1 MLNASTSGSASE
13 EPHAAVPSLS
23 SPNVMTRR
31 VLGTPTP
38 LRKRRR
44 GSGEENGALG
54 NGGAQGEGTSTSKDV
69 CSCLDF
75 GGESRK
81 KQRKWLV
88 ERERLLSSNSFHK
101 ILRREMSH
109 QGNLG
114 FVKRASSER
123 FKRMNVRQMFN
134 TYDARDSE
142 RWKLSFLRKRSKVV
156 EIVGAQ
162 GMIFAL
168 AHSGV
173 CAAFSRE
180 TNKRL
185 CYLNTKDDEVVRSLF
200 YNKNNNT
207 LITVSVY
214 ANDNFSSLK
223 CRSTPL
229 EFIRRGKPQEGG
241 MPLFQEESLQWPG
254 FVEFDDV
261 NGKVL
266 TYNAKEHIYKV
277 FDLKNYNLL
286 YKISDETVGEIKVS
300 PGILLLI
307 HEYEDKDHVPLKIL
321 NVENGQ
327 VLKEFKFKLLPD
339 RLVDFVEQ
347 FDEKLLVKQ
356 EKENLRIAD
365 VCTGAC
371 IEVANTQFMNPSA
384 FIFLYENHLFL
395 TFRDR
400 QVEVWNF
407 KGELV
412 TSFEDH
418 LLWHPNCNT
427 NNIYITQEQDLIVS
441 YCKPKQEGPEKTVAS
456 INVSSILTGKCH
468 AKLGQNQEEEEE
480 SEGSS
485 NRDCPLSPGGT
496 KMTMESALGDVT
508 ALYYNEERNEIYTG
522 TLSGRVFVFSSS

>member
-1 MLNASTSGSASE
+1 MFNSPGAGVGGSGEPRASS
-13 EPHAAVPSLS
+13 SLS

-31 VLGTPTP
+31 VLGTP

-44 GSGEENGALG
+44 GSGEEEGRIP
-54 NGGAQGEGTSTSKDV
+54 GEGTDGA
-69 CSCLDF
+69 CASCEPAQELSQRF
-75 GGESRK
+75 ERRK
-81 KQRKWLV
+81 KQRKWLC
-88 ERERLLSSNSFHK
+88 ERERLHSSNSLHK
-101 ILRREMSH
+101 ILQREFSNR
-109 QGNLG
+109 GNLG
-114 FVKRASSER
+114 FVKRSSSER
-123 FKRMNVRQMFN
+123 FKRMQVQQMFN
-134 TYDARDSE
+134 TYDPRENE
-142 RWKLSFLRKRSKVV
+142 RWKLNFLKKCSKVV
-156 EIVGAQ
+156 EIVGAK

-173 CAAFSRE
+173 CAAFCRE

-185 CYLNTKDDEVVRSLF
+185 CYLNIQDDEVVRSLF
-200 YNKNNNT
+200 YNKNNET

-214 ANDNFSSLK
+214 ATDNFSSLK

-229 EFIRRGKPQEGG
+229 EFIRRGEPQEGG
-241 MPLFQEESLQWPG
+241 MPLFEDESLQWPG

-266 TYNAKEHIYKV
+266 TYNAQKHVYKV

-286 YKISDETVGEIKVS
+286 YMINDGTVSEIKVS

-307 HEYEDKDHVPLKIL
+307 HDYENKDHVPLKIL
-321 NVENGQ
+321 SVEDGK
-327 VLKEFKFKLLPD
+327 VLKEFMHPLMPN
-339 RLVDFVEQ
+339 RMVDFVEQ

-356 EKENLRIAD
+356 EKENLRITD
-365 VCTGAC
+365 VCSGAC
-371 IEVANTQFMNPSA
+371 IEVANTQFMNPNA

-441 YCKPKQEGPEKTVAS
+441 YCKPKQEGEEKSLAS
-456 INVSSILTGKCH
+456 INVSSILTGKCQ
-468 AKLGQNQEEEEE
+468 AKLGQMQEEKGC
-480 SEGSS
+480 EGSS
-485 NRDCPLSPGGT
+485 HESLLLSPGGGRI
-496 KMTMESALGDVT
+496 SGDAALGDVT
-508 ALYYNEERNEIYTG
+508 ALFYNEERNEIYTG
-522 TLSGRVFVFSSS
+522 NASGRVFVWSN